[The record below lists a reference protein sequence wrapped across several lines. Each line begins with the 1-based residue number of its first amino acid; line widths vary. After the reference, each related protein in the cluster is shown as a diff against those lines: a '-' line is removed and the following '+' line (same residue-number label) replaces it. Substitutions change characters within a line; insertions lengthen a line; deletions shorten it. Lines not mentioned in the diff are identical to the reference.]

1 MDLNE
6 TSMKEI
12 LQEVLEQGGKTQKTI
27 EHLERRLADKDNE
40 LKTLIEGN
48 KELISSFEDKYET
61 IEVKAPQPDLSEVN
75 LAIIKGFV
83 GINQAIEKGPKPIVR
98 QIRFTLFSEQV
109 RTPEYYHVM
118 MRWLVWILLGS
129 LFTVLTYLLINKRI

>member
-6 TSMKEI
+6 TSIKEI
-12 LQEVLEQGGKTQKTI
+12 LEEVLEQSEKTQKTI

-40 LKTLIEGN
+40 LKTLIEDN
-48 KELISSFEDKYET
+48 KALIASFEHKYET
-61 IEVKAPQPDLSEVN
+61 IEVKAPQPDLSAVN
-75 LAIIKGFV
+75 LAILKGFV
-83 GINQAIEKGPKPIVR
+83 GINQTIEKGPKPIVR
-98 QIRFTLFSEQV
+98 QIRFTLFPEQV

-129 LFTVLTYLLINKRI
+129 LFMVLTYLLIDKRI

>member
-12 LQEVLEQGGKTQKTI
+12 LEEVLEQGSKTQKTI
-27 EHLERRLADKDNE
+27 EHLEKRLADKDNQINV
-40 LKTLIEGN
+40 LIEGN
-48 KELISSFEDKYET
+48 RELIANFEHRYET

-75 LAIIKGFV
+75 LAILKGFV
-83 GINQAIEKGPKPIVR
+83 GVNQAIEKGPKPIVR
-98 QIRFTLFSEQV
+98 QIRFTLFPEQV
-109 RTPEYYHVM
+109 RTPEYYQVM

-129 LFTVLTYLLINKRI
+129 LFMVLTYLLINKRI